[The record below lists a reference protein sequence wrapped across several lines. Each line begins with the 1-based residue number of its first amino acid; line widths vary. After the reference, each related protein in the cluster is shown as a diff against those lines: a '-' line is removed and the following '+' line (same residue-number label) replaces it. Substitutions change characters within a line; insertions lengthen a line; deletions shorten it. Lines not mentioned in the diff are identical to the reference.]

1 MRFNYFFIFYIS
13 SNIFIF
19 TFTFFN
25 QINMKELKTWSGIP
39 FKYSGSITSKID
51 IRYGN
56 NRPAKLTELHC
67 EMLRMFIN
75 PLKGNEIFI
84 NSSRDKDFEGG
95 LGQWLKANVTKTAIA
110 SYISSILV
118 NEGYAS
124 YSTFYPADKV
134 GKIKFN

>member
-1 MRFNYFFIFYIS
+1 MI
-13 SNIFIF
+13 
-19 TFTFFN
+19 
-25 QINMKELKTWSGIP
+25 ELKTWVELKTWDGEAS
-39 FKYSGSITSKID
+39 FRYSGSIDTKIRIKYGTDYKFSKPITD
-51 IRYGN
+51 N
-56 NRPAKLTELHC
+56 QCK
-67 EMLRMFIN
+67 MLRMFIN
-75 PLKGNEIFI
+75 TLKGKEIFI
-84 NSSRDKDFEGG
+84 NSSWDEDVEGG